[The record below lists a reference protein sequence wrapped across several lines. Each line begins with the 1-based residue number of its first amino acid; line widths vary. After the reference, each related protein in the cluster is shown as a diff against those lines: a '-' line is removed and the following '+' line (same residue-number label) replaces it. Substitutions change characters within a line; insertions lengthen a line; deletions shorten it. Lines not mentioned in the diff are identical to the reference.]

1 MAWKKP
7 IAFNEEPHA
16 TRRAQLAWWQCMP
29 QERLWMRL
37 LGHAIERNVV
47 YARAKKFVI
56 LRAMMHIR
64 RLKPL

>member
-1 MAWKKP
+1 
-7 IAFNEEPHA
+7 
-16 TRRAQLAWWQCMP
+16 MP
-29 QERLWMRL
+29 QEPLWMRL
-37 LGHAIERNVV
+37 LGHAIENNVV